1 MIASRR
7 KLEDMRTRAAMLDVL
22 EIQVRNGLTEDAKEV
37 GKASQKLAEKI
48 RTHDYT
54 NDKTFEEIWQEKV
67 EAGAKANGIELPK
80 DCWKDSWG

>member
-54 NDKTFEEIWQEKV
+54 HDKTFEEIWQEKV

-80 DCWKDSWG
+80 DYWKDRWG